1 MRGEREK
8 DRTNDI
14 LCMPAQKTTAAAST
28 QKKGAEAAAANKCE
42 LDGVDGWMDGEA
54 SWGWDCW
61 RKGGKGGRGGGGER
75 ERGGEWTDDDAMLRA
90 ALSLARSFRLDE

>member
-14 LCMPAQKTTAAAST
+14 LCMPALKTTAAAST

-61 RKGGKGGRGGGGER
+61 RKGGKGGRGG

-90 ALSLARSFRLDE
+90 ARSRSLARSFRLDE

>member
-28 QKKGAEAAAANKCE
+28 QKKGTEAAAANKCE
-42 LDGVDGWMDGEA
+42 LDGVDGWM
-54 SWGWDCW
+54 
-61 RKGGKGGRGGGGER
+61 GRRAGVGIAGER
-75 ERGGEWTDDDAMLRA
+75 EEKEEEEEERERDRGGEWTDDDAMLRA